1 MLKAEGVEFEYRE
14 YTKEPLSV
22 AELRTLLKKLGMKAG
37 EVLRSREAKKV
48 GLSADDSQKKLLA
61 AIAENPK
68 LLTRP
73 IGVRGKRAVV
83 GRPPENLLEL
93 VS

>member
-1 MLKAEGVEFEYRE
+1 LLKAEGVEFEYRE

-22 AELRTLLKKLGMKAG
+22 EELRALLKKLGLKAAD
-37 EVLRSREAKKV
+37 VLRSREAKKV
-48 GLSADDSQKKLLA
+48 GLNPDDSEKNLLA
-61 AIAENPK
+61 AIADNPK

-73 IGVRGKRAVV
+73 IGVHGKRAVV

>member
-22 AELRTLLKKLGMKAG
+22 DELKKLLKKLGMKAG
-37 EVLRSREAKKV
+37 EVLRGREAKKLGV
-48 GLSADDSQKKLLA
+48 DPGDSEASLLA

-73 IGVRGKRAVV
+73 IGVVGKRAVV